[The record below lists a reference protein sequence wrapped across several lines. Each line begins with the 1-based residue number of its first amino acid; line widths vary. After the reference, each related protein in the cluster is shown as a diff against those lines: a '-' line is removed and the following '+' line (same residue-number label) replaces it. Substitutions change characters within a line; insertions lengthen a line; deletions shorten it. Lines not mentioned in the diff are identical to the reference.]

1 MLTVNALII
10 TKAAH
15 HFHCNKNI
23 TLMSALVL
31 LVLCNAAVDDMF
43 DVSHALDEF
52 YKAQWKVLGR
62 ELGLKSNLLEEI
74 KANHHQQNGV
84 GECFNQVLKA
94 WLKRNHNEA
103 RFGPPTWH
111 SLADAVERSG
121 DLALAAKL
129 RAKP

>member
-1 MLTVNALII
+1 MLAL
-10 TKAAH
+10 A
-15 HFHCNKNI
+15 
-23 TLMSALVL
+23 L
-31 LVLCNAAVDDMF
+31 LVLAVDDMY
-43 DVSHALDEF
+43 DVSHALDDF
-52 YKAQWKVLGR
+52 NIAQWKDFGR

-121 DLALAAKL
+121 DPALAAKI
-129 RAKP
+129 RAKS